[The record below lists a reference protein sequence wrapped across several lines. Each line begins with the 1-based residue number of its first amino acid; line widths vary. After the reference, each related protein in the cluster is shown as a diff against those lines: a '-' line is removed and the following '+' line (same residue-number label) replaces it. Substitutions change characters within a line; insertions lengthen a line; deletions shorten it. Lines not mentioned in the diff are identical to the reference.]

1 MKKNRFDDRKLF
13 ITLQKNSIDE
23 IISFLEPFG
32 IDSYDRDGR
41 TMLMNLIIEGKEE
54 LLKDFMEFNP
64 NVNSQD
70 FNGYSALH
78 FAVQEKFTAA
88 IDLLLDKEELQ
99 VDLQDKWG
107 NTPLLRLVWEE
118 NIDNMCIDNSIQA
131 KHRIQHE
138 NQRNKNQSLAA
149 DRKNQRRKR
158 FSHSLDRID
167 AEE

>member
-54 LLKDFMEFNP
+54 LLKAFMEFNP

-118 NIDNMCIDNSIQA
+118 NIDNMELISKLIEKGA
-131 KHRIQHE
+131 
-138 NQRNKNQSLAA
+138 SLELPNNYGVTARSSMQEITEKGTV
-149 DRKNQRRKR
+149 DYSR
-158 FSHSLDRID
+158 FLV
-167 AEE
+167 